1 MRSFIVNTV
10 STTILLEYTCTE
22 IKFTLSDVF
31 FSKCNVES
39 VFAYM
44 K

>member
-10 STTILLEYTCTE
+10 STIILLEDTCTE
-22 IKFTLSDVF
+22 IKFTLSVVF
-31 FSKCNVES
+31 FPKCNVES

-44 K
+44 E